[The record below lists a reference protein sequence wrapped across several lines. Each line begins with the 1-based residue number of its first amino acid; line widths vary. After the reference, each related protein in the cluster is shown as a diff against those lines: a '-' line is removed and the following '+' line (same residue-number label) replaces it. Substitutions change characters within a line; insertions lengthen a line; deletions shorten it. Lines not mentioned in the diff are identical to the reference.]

1 MQLVTVQLT
10 QLSEGTFEVVQILN
24 SFSKGGQHFLAVGL
38 DLGVSHYGRGRGQ
51 VAKAVKE
58 PLGPGVDDQEPMR
71 WKHSRWKISDSE
83 IFEEFAGQF
92 ARLIFTILSHEVHF
106 LPAQSLTSSLFCIDF
121 APQAS
126 DSSLLLG
133 SKMHHDV
140 KLWSLQMITEASEAS
155 LCCCWMLL
163 PFILY

>member
-1 MQLVTVQLT
+1 CIGFPIHQHESSAVLRIHMQLVTVQLT

-24 SFSKGGQHFLAVGL
+24 SFSEGGQHLLAMGL

-58 PLGPGVDDQEPMR
+58 SLGPGVDDQ
-71 WKHSRWKISDSE
+71 DL
-83 IFEEFAGQF
+83 A
-92 ARLIFTILSHEVHF
+92 
-106 LPAQSLTSSLFCIDF
+106 SSLFHIDF

-140 KLWSLQMITEASEAS
+140 KLWSLQVITEASEAS
-155 LCCCWMLL
+155 LCCCWMLVAKHQTRKE
-163 PFILY
+163 FYSNHFSIG